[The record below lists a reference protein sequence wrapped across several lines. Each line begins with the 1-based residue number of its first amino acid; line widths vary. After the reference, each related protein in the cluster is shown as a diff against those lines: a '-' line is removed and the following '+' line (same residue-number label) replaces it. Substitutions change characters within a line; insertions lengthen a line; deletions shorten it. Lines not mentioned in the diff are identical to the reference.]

1 MHTHGNF
8 NTLISEDKRGVS
20 CGKFWGGLRMCD
32 MSVIV
37 IWGSASSRAVVVHP
51 SFELGIY
58 LRFRDDHGVASELH
72 IRKTKTHHWEGRLY
86 RELGDVD
93 GDVVSRAIETLIQS
107 CTNILITRPNNII
120 PD

>member
-1 MHTHGNF
+1 MLHPELWF
-8 NTLISEDKRGVS
+8 
-20 CGKFWGGLRMCD
+20 
-32 MSVIV
+32 
-37 IWGSASSRAVVVHP
+37 VHP

-72 IRKTKTHHWEGRLY
+72 IWKTKTHHWEGRLY

-120 PD
+120 PDMYDLLIHWRYVCEFAAYCMADSSRVVERASCNSKTFLMS